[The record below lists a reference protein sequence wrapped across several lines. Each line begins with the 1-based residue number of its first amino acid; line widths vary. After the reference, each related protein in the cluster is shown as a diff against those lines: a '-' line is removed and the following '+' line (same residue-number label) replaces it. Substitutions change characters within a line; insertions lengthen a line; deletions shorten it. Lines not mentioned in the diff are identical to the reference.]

1 MASGGDRE
9 LDALYKELEQL
20 RLQNERLRL
29 ESEITGLQLEMDNMD
44 TGSTDPKRLFRGAG
58 PKQEASSP
66 CFPGHIRAPDPMY
79 VEETPK
85 YVTKRRSA
93 SRPDADTPSKE
104 RTAIMRPATYD
115 GSGSWSDYKA
125 HFDACSELNRWT
137 EKEKGLYLA
146 VSLRGQAQG
155 VFGNLSKHCND
166 YTELVIA
173 LQERF
178 QPPNQTEL
186 YRVQLRE
193 RKQRASETLSEL
205 AQDIR
210 RLTNLAYPT
219 APADVRETL
228 AKEQFLDSLH
238 SVELRIRTKQ
248 ARPSSLND
256 AVRHAVEMEA
266 YYKAEQKHFASSQ
279 VLATSTAEDDTQNKH
294 QDDLKSLK
302 SAIQQ

>member
-1 MASGGDRE
+1 
-9 LDALYKELEQL
+9 
-20 RLQNERLRL
+20 
-29 ESEITGLQLEMDNMD
+29 MD
-44 TGSTDPKRLFRGAG
+44 
-58 PKQEASSP
+58 
-66 CFPGHIRAPDPMY
+66 
-79 VEETPK
+79 
-85 YVTKRRSA
+85 
-93 SRPDADTPSKE
+93 
-104 RTAIMRPATYD
+104 
-115 GSGSWSDYKA
+115 
-125 HFDACSELNRWT
+125 RWT

-146 VSLRGQAQG
+146 VSLSGQAQG
-155 VFGNLSKHCND
+155 LFWNLSKHCIG

-193 RKQRASETLSEL
+193 RKQRASENLSEL

-219 APADVRETL
+219 APADDRETL

-266 YYKAEQKHFASSQ
+266 YYKAEQKLLASSQ
-279 VLATSTAEDDTQNKH
+279 VLATSTAEGDSQIKLQN
-294 QDDLKSLK
+294 DLKSLQ
-302 SAIQQ
+302 SAIQQLQNEFREWKRQSNSAPRSFR